1 MSELISD
8 RIATTIDN
16 YNTAVTG
23 DTEASTFLED
33 LFLDYFN
40 NFLTVDRFAEY
51 YGLDVKIA
59 NEVIYLGRVVNN
71 TPA

>member
-8 RIATTIDN
+8 LIETTIDN
-16 YNTAVTG
+16 YNTTVSG
-23 DTEASTFLED
+23 DNKSGVFLED

-51 YGLDVKIA
+51 YGLDAKIA
-59 NEVIYLGRVVNN
+59 NEVIYLGRMINN
-71 TPA
+71 A

>member
-8 RIATTIDN
+8 RIETTIDN

-23 DTEASTFLED
+23 DTTAGTFLED

-59 NEVIYLGRVVNN
+59 NEVIYLGRVINN
-71 TPA
+71 A